1 MRKAGAQTVEPFR
14 RTPRAVTAAL
24 GAAAVAAAVLA
35 AGALTAPDGRA
46 AGPVAPAAA
55 PAAPRAPE
63 APTAGPEVCEDGSD
77 PAASLRPSG
86 STGPAVRRIR
96 DRDRLVVGVD
106 QNSFLW
112 GYRNPATGR
121 LEGFDI
127 DLVEA
132 VAEDL
137 LGPGPDI
144 VYKTIPTD
152 QRVVAVQDGEVDMVV
167 RTMTINCD
175 RAEQVAFS
183 TAYFLSGQQLVVPKE
198 GGAVT
203 GLDRSVRGRRI
214 CLARG
219 STAEKLLESGKFAA
233 LGARPVKVAN
243 QLDCLV
249 RLQLGEADAVLTDNA
264 LGAGQAAQDPSVEL
278 VGRPATVEP
287 YGIAM
292 NLDDTDLVRRVNR
305 VLEDYRRGG
314 DHSAWRVSYDRW
326 LAEMMD
332 TDADGEPAPP
342 RPAYDG

>member
-1 MRKAGAQTVEPFR
+1 
-14 RTPRAVTAAL
+14 
-24 GAAAVAAAVLA
+24 
-35 AGALTAPDGRA
+35 
-46 AGPVAPAAA
+46 
-55 PAAPRAPE
+55 
-63 APTAGPEVCEDGSD
+63 
-77 PAASLRPSG
+77 
-86 STGPAVRRIR
+86 VRRIR
-96 DRDRLVVGVD
+96 ERDRLVVGVD

-137 LGPGPDI
+137 LGPDPNI

-198 GGAVT
+198 GSAVT

-219 STAEKLLESGKFAA
+219 STAEKLLQGEEFAA

-305 VLEDYRRGG
+305 VLEDYRKGG
-314 DHSAWRVSYDRW
+314 DDSAWRVSYDRW

-332 TDADGEPAPP
+332 PGADGEPAPP
-342 RPAYDG
+342 APAYDG